1 MVRLVQ
7 TPVGGGVGVARTIF
21 SLLEQISV
29 LNRAVCPQ
37 FKTIS
42 IALSHFFSFYLSNHF
57 YCNKSIKNTWYQKRT
72 TMTTI
77 SMDFYL
83 TWAKIQSFLPTM
95 NVKQDQEISLSFVQ
109 FLILQQHKIK
119 RSNRLLKNYGKIQNT
134 KFKVRLVQTLLSVLV
149 VCTRPVYGWL
159 G

>member
-1 MVRLVQ
+1 MSFFAAASRAKAGTL
-7 TPVGGGVGVARTIF
+7 ARIQAKPTSEEILK
-21 SLLEQISV
+21 S
-29 LNRAVCPQ
+29 
-37 FKTIS
+37 TIS
-42 IALSHFFSFYLSNHF
+42 QATISTFLLALMVMVLHTVT
-57 YCNKSIKNTWYQKRT
+57 IKNTWYQKRT